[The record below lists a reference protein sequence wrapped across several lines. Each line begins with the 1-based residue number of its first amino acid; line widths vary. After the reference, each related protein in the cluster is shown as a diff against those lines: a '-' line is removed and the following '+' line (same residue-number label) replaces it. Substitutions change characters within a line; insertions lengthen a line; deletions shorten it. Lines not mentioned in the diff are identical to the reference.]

1 MLPTKAGASKAIT
14 NDGID
19 HIGATWHPDGE
30 RIVFSGTEPGHAM
43 RIYVQDLEGGKPKPI
58 TPEGG
63 GNIGV
68 SVSPDGKF
76 TQGFGPDGKR
86 WIFPL
91 EGGDPRPIPG
101 LEPNEGFDGWSEDGW
116 SIFVHNRAGLPCIV
130 SRVDLATGKRT
141 PWKQIA
147 PADAAGVDSAGGI
160 YLTPD
165 AKSFVYSYV
174 RTLSDLYVVEG
185 LK

>member
-1 MLPTKAGASKAIT
+1 M
-14 NDGID
+14 
-19 HIGATWHPDGE
+19 
-30 RIVFSGTEPGHAM
+30 
-43 RIYVQDLEGGKPKPI
+43 
-58 TPEGG
+58 
-63 GNIGV
+63 
-68 SVSPDGKF
+68 SPDGKF
-76 TQGFGPDGKR
+76 ASGFGTDGKR
-86 WIFPL
+86 WLFPID
-91 EGGDPRPIPG
+91 EGEARPIPG
-101 LEPNEGFDGWSEDGW
+101 LQPNDGLDGWSGDGR

-130 SRVDLATGKRT
+130 NSVDIATGKRT
-141 PWKQIA
+141 LWRQIA